1 MARFLRQR
9 ATPAEA
15 ALWEAL
21 RHRRLAGL
29 RFRRQHKVAGF
40 IVDFFC
46 PEKRLVVEVDGPI
59 HETQSEADAA
69 RDALLRATGYQ
80 VLHATND
87 AVLENL
93 TAVLKTIHTAPT
105 PPLHPSRMERGP
117 GVRKPDRWT

>member
-59 HETQSEADAA
+59 HERQREADAA
-69 RDALLRATGYQ
+69 RDTLLQATGHR
-80 VLHATND
+80 VLHVTND
-87 AVLENL
+87 AVLDNL
-93 TAVLKTIHTAPT
+93 TAVLRTIRTAACS
-105 PPLHPSRMERGP
+105 PSPSVMDGEG
-117 GVRKPDRWT
+117 GGG

>member
-9 ATPAEA
+9 ATPAET

-59 HETQSEADAA
+59 HERQREADAA
-69 RDALLRATGYQ
+69 RDTLLRANGHR
-80 VLHATND
+80 VLHVTND
-87 AVLENL
+87 AVLDNL
-93 TAVLKTIHTAPT
+93 SAVLRTIHTAAYS
-105 PPLHPSRMERGP
+105 PSPSVTDGEGA
-117 GVRKPDRWT
+117 GG